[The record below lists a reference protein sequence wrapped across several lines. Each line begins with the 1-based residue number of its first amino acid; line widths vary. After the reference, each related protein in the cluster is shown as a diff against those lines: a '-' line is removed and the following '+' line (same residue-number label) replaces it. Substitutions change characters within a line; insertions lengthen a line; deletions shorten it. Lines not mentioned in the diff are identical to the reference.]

1 MRMARLIWRK
11 SCAAIL
17 CGALVCA
24 MLPSMG
30 FAEGADTSYFCD
42 ENGVRCDIPQEMV
55 VTENGSTAWNGG
67 DGDVW
72 YVVTENVEIGERVE
86 VSGAVNLV
94 LCDGVTL
101 TVEKGIHVTG
111 ENSLTIYGQEAGDGK
126 LEVKADENQAAIGG
140 NTNEP
145 GGIMTIN
152 GGVIDAVGGK
162 KAAGIG
168 GGNCGSGGYIEF
180 AGECTVEADGGEM
193 GGAGIGGGW
202 AGSGGNIVINGCNKI
217 VAKGKGGGSGIGGGQ
232 AASGSQNGEEIV
244 IKDGVIYAYG
254 RSGGSGIG
262 GGGSGSAGNIKI
274 YGGQI
279 EATGDYGGAGIG
291 SGYGGAAGGKI
302 VILGGKIVA
311 IGSTNLN
318 EGSAGIGG
326 GNRGAG
332 GSITISGAEVHA
344 TGGEGSPAGDG
355 IGNGGGYKGADADV
369 VITDETGCPLIY
381 ANSLMGNTED
391 WCGII
396 FLGTNGKVYGESVS
410 LQTNLTIDKGQTLEI
425 PDGTTLTV
433 PDDVTLTNYGKIN
446 GEGTLLGDVQGNP
459 VSDSIDDGKFLVTL
473 QAEPEDGGAVA
484 GEGKYLPGEEVE
496 LTAEPK
502 DGFHFVAWKN
512 GEEPISDKETYS
524 FSVSRDL
531 ALTAVFATHVY
542 ADTWRSD
549 EDCHWRACACGAIAE
564 RANHNGGTATC
575 VEKAEC
581 ATCGREYGAFG
592 AHELVHHDAVAADC
606 ETSGSVEYWHC
617 AVCGKN
623 FADADGKQE
632 LESVTIAASGHALA
646 YHERVAP
653 TYSAEGRE
661 AHYACAVC
669 GELFLDAAA
678 EQLVSAEALVIPKL
692 ERPQNPPTTPSEPE
706 PPALEIAETRH
717 GVVVVSTAHPDY
729 GEVVT
734 IVPQPESGYVVEAVT
749 VTDADGEALAVTALD
764 DGTYQ
769 FTQPRGT
776 VEIVVTFVASS
787 EEPVVLPFVDVA
799 AEEWYGDAVATVYA
813 QGLMMGTAEDTFAPE
828 LVATRGM
835 VVSILHRLAGSPT
848 VSAEVFEDVTADD
861 WYGQAV
867 AWAASEGI
875 ASGTSA
881 ETFSPNAAVTRE
893 QLAALLCNFAA
904 QQGMDTTARSDLSSF
919 DDAETV
925 SDWAQDAVSWA
936 HAEGL
941 LAGTSATTLSPQGE
955 ATRAQ
960 LAAMLVRFSDYLEN
974 AA

>member
-1 MRMARLIWRK
+1 MRMARWIWRK
-11 SCAAIL
+11 SCAAML

-42 ENGVRCDIPQEMV
+42 ENGVRYDIPQEMV
-55 VTENGSTAWNGG
+55 VVEDETTSWNGEG
-67 DGDVW
+67 GEAW
-72 YVVTENVEIGERVE
+72 YVVNEDAEISERVE

-101 TVEKGIHVTG
+101 TAEKGIHVTG

-126 LEVKADENQAAIGG
+126 INAKSERVQAAIGG
-140 NTNEP
+140 NSDEP
-145 GGIMTIN
+145 GGILTIN
-152 GGVIDAVGGK
+152 GGTIDANGGVN
-162 KAAGIG
+162 AAGIG
-168 GGNCGSGGYIEF
+168 GGFGGKGTAGNITINSGNVY
-180 AGECTVEADGGEM
+180 AKGGIQA
-193 GGAGIGGGW
+193 AGIGGGIY
-202 AGSGGNIVINGCNKI
+202 ASGVGDGEKIVINGGEVEAI
-217 VAKGKGGGSGIGGGQ
+217 GGSNAAGIGGGM
-232 AASGSQNGEEIV
+232 SGVGGDIEIN
-244 IKDGVIYAYG
+244 
-254 RSGGSGIG
+254 GGSITAKGI
-262 GGGSGSAGNIKI
+262 N
-274 YGGQI
+274 
-279 EATGDYGGAGIG
+279 GGAGIG
-291 SGYGGAAGGKI
+291 SGFGSKGDENRIYIIGGK
-302 VILGGKIVA
+302 VYA
-311 IGSTNLN
+311 IGSSLDGT
-318 EGSAGIGG
+318 GSAGIGG
-326 GNRGAG
+326 GHLGAG

-344 TGGEGSPAGDG
+344 TGGEGAPAGDG

-484 GEGKYLPGEEVE
+484 GGGKYLPGEEVE

-502 DGFHFVAWKN
+502 EGFHFVAWKN

-617 AVCGKN
+617 AVCGKD
-623 FADADGKQE
+623 FADADGERE
-632 LESVTIAASGHALA
+632 LESVTIVASGHALV
-646 YHERVAP
+646 YHERMAP

-669 GELFLDAAA
+669 GALFLDAVA

-692 ERPQNPPTTPSEPE
+692 ERPQNPPVTLPEPE
-706 PPALEIAETRH
+706 SPTLEIAETAH
-717 GVVVVSTAHPDY
+717 GAVVVSTAHPDY
-729 GEVVT
+729 SEVVT

-749 VTDADGEALAVTALD
+749 VTDADGEALAVAALE
-764 DGTYQ
+764 DGSYQ

-776 VEIVVTFVASS
+776 VTINVTFAKKPV
-787 EEPVVLPFVDVA
+787 EPLPFVDVA
-799 AEEWYGDAVATVYA
+799 AEDWYGDAVAAVYA

-828 LVATRGM
+828 LAATRGM

-919 DDAETV
+919 DDAAAV

-941 LAGTSATTLSPQGE
+941 LAGTFATTLSPQGE

>member
-1 MRMARLIWRK
+1 MRMARLIWKK

-17 CGALVCA
+17 CGAMLCA
-24 MLPSMG
+24 MLPSTG
-30 FAEGADTSYFCD
+30 FAESADTSYFCD
-42 ENGVRCDIPQEMV
+42 ENGVRYDIPQEMV
-55 VTENGSTAWNGG
+55 VVEDETTSWNGEG
-67 DGDVW
+67 GEAW
-72 YVVTENVEIGERVE
+72 YVVNEDAEISERVE

-101 TVEKGIHVTG
+101 TAEKGIHVTG

-126 LEVKADENQAAIGG
+126 INAKSERVQAAIGG
-140 NTNEP
+140 NSDEP
-145 GGIMTIN
+145 GGILTIN
-152 GGVIDAVGGK
+152 GGTIDANGGVN
-162 KAAGIG
+162 AAGIG
-168 GGNCGSGGYIEF
+168 GGFGGKGTAGNITINSGNVY
-180 AGECTVEADGGEM
+180 AKGGIQA
-193 GGAGIGGGW
+193 AGIGGGIY
-202 AGSGGNIVINGCNKI
+202 ASGVGDGEKIVINGGEVEAI
-217 VAKGKGGGSGIGGGQ
+217 GGSNAAGIGGGM
-232 AASGSQNGEEIV
+232 SGVGGDIEIN
-244 IKDGVIYAYG
+244 
-254 RSGGSGIG
+254 GGSITAKGI
-262 GGGSGSAGNIKI
+262 N
-274 YGGQI
+274 
-279 EATGDYGGAGIG
+279 GGAGIG
-291 SGYGGAAGGKI
+291 SGFGSKGDENRIYIIGGK
-302 VILGGKIVA
+302 VYA
-311 IGSTNLN
+311 IGSSLDGT
-318 EGSAGIGG
+318 GSAGIGG
-326 GNRGAG
+326 GHLGAG

-410 LQTNLTIDKGQTLEI
+410 LQTNLTIDKEQTLEI

-617 AVCGKN
+617 AVCGKD
-623 FADADGKQE
+623 FADAGGKQE
-632 LESVTIAASGHALA
+632 LETATVAPSGHTLT

-653 TYSAEGRE
+653 TYDAEGWV

-669 GELFLDAAA
+669 GALFLDAAA
-678 EQLVSAEALVIPKL
+678 EQPVSEETLVIPKL

-706 PPALEIAETRH
+706 PPALEIAETAH
-717 GVVVVSTAHPDY
+717 GAVVVSTAHPDY

-734 IVPQPESGYVVEAVT
+734 IVPQPDSGYVVETVT
-749 VTDADGEALAVTALD
+749 VADADGEVLAVAALE
-764 DGTYQ
+764 DGSYQ

-776 VEIVVTFVASS
+776 VTINVTFAKKPV
-787 EEPVVLPFVDVA
+787 EPLPFVDVA
-799 AEEWYGDAVATVYA
+799 AEEWYGEAVAAVYA
-813 QGLMMGTAEDTFAPE
+813 RGLMTGTAEDTFAPE
-828 LVATRGM
+828 LAASRGM

-848 VSAEVFEDVTADD
+848 VNAEVFADVAADD

-904 QQGMDTTARSDLSSF
+904 QQGMDTTVRSDLSSF
-919 DDAETV
+919 NDAETV
-925 SDWAQDAVSWA
+925 SDWAQNTVSWA

>member
-1 MRMARLIWRK
+1 MRMARWIWKK
-11 SCAAIL
+11 SCAAVL

-24 MLPSMG
+24 MLPSTG

-42 ENGVRCDIPQEMV
+42 ENGVHYDIPQEMV
-55 VTENGSTAWNGG
+55 VVEDETTSWNGEG
-67 DGDVW
+67 GEAW
-72 YVVTENVEIGERVE
+72 YVVNEDAEIDERVE
-86 VSGAVNLV
+86 VSGTVNLV
-94 LCDGVTL
+94 LCDGATL
-101 TVEKGIHVTG
+101 TAEKGIHVTG

-126 LEVKADENQAAIGG
+126 IEVGANDNQAAIGG
-140 NTNEP
+140 NSDEP
-145 GGIMTIN
+145 GGILIISGGTVDAT
-152 GGVIDAVGGK
+152 GGVN
-162 KAAGIG
+162 AAGIG
-168 GGNCGSGGYIEF
+168 GGFGSNGTVGNITINNGEVYAKGGLQA
-180 AGECTVEADGGEM
+180 AGIGGGANADGIGKDGWIIINGGTVEATGG
-193 GGAGIGGGW
+193 GYGAGIGGGRNQ
-202 AGSGGNIVINGCNKI
+202 SGISIEINGGCI
-217 VAKGKGGGSGIGGGQ
+217 T
-232 AASGSQNGEEIV
+232 
-244 IKDGVIYAYG
+244 
-254 RSGGSGIG
+254 
-262 GGGSGSAGNIKI
+262 
-274 YGGQI
+274 
-279 EATGDYGGAGIG
+279 ATGVNGGAGIG
-291 SGYGGAAGGKI
+291 SGAGRNGDNVITISGGKI
-302 VILGGKIVA
+302 YA
-311 IGSTNLN
+311 NGSLFNN
-318 EGSAGIGG
+318 RSSAGIGG
-326 GNRGAG
+326 GDLSAG

-344 TGGEGSPAGDG
+344 TGGAGAPDGDG
-355 IGNGGGYKGADADV
+355 IGNGSGYDGADADV

-381 ANSLMGNTED
+381 ANSLMGNTEK

-396 FLGTNGKVYGESVS
+396 FLGAKGKVYGESVS

-425 PDGTTLTV
+425 PKGTKLVV
-433 PDDVTLTNYGKIN
+433 PDDVTLTNNGEIV
-446 GEGTLLGDVQGNP
+446 GEGTLFGDVQGNP

-473 QAEPEDGGAVA
+473 AVKPEEGGMVS
-484 GEGKYLPGEEVE
+484 GEGKYLPGETVK

-524 FSVSRDL
+524 FSVSEDL
-531 ALTAVFATHVY
+531 VLTAVFAAHDY
-542 ADTWRSD
+542 ADAWQSD
-549 EDCHWRACACGAIAE
+549 EDFHWKACACGAIAE

-617 AVCGKN
+617 AVCGKD
-623 FADADGKQE
+623 FADADGEQE

-692 ERPQNPPTTPSEPE
+692 ERPQNPPVTLPEPE
-706 PPALEIAETRH
+706 SPTLEIAETAH
-717 GVVVVSTAHPDY
+717 GAIVVSTAQPDY

-749 VTDADGEALAVTALD
+749 VTDADGEALAVAALE
-764 DGTYQ
+764 DGSYQ

-776 VEIVVTFVASS
+776 VTINVTFAKKPV
-787 EEPVVLPFVDVA
+787 EPLPFVDVA
-799 AEEWYGDAVATVYA
+799 AEDWYGDAVAAVYA

-828 LVATRGM
+828 LAATRGM

-848 VSAEVFEDVTADD
+848 VSAEVFKDVTADD

-904 QQGMDTTARSDLSSF
+904 QQGVDTTARSDLSCF
-919 DDAETV
+919 DDAATV

-941 LAGTSATTLSPQGE
+941 LAGTSATMLAPQGE

>member
-1 MRMARLIWRK
+1 M
-11 SCAAIL
+11 CDAAEHGI
-17 CGALVCA
+17 
-24 MLPSMG
+24 S
-30 FAEGADTSYFCD
+30 
-42 ENGVRCDIPQEMV
+42 
-55 VTENGSTAWNGG
+55 
-67 DGDVW
+67 
-72 YVVTENVEIGERVE
+72 ERVE

-101 TVEKGIHVTG
+101 TAEKGIHVTG

-126 LEVKADENQAAIGG
+126 INAKSERVQAAIGG
-140 NTNEP
+140 NSDEP
-145 GGIMTIN
+145 GGILTIN
-152 GGVIDAVGGK
+152 GGTIDANGGVN
-162 KAAGIG
+162 AAGIG
-168 GGNCGSGGYIEF
+168 GGFGGKGTAGNITINSGNVY
-180 AGECTVEADGGEM
+180 AKGGIQA
-193 GGAGIGGGW
+193 AGIGGGIY
-202 AGSGGNIVINGCNKI
+202 ASGVGDGEKIVINGGEVEAI
-217 VAKGKGGGSGIGGGQ
+217 GGSYAAGIGGGM
-232 AASGSQNGEEIV
+232 SGVGGDIEIN
-244 IKDGVIYAYG
+244 
-254 RSGGSGIG
+254 GGSITAKGI
-262 GGGSGSAGNIKI
+262 N
-274 YGGQI
+274 
-279 EATGDYGGAGIG
+279 GGAGIG
-291 SGYGGAAGGKI
+291 SGFGSKGDENRIYIIGGK
-302 VILGGKIVA
+302 VYA
-311 IGSTNLN
+311 IGSSLDGT
-318 EGSAGIGG
+318 GSAGIGG

-381 ANSLMGNTED
+381 ANSLMGNTGD
-391 WCGII
+391 WCGIV
-396 FLGTNGKVYGESVS
+396 FLGTKGKVYGELIS
-410 LQTNLTIDKGQTLEI
+410 LQTDLTINKEQSLEI
-425 PDGTTLTV
+425 PKGTKLVV

-446 GEGTLLGDVQGNP
+446 GEGTLFGDVRGNP

-484 GEGKYLPGEEVE
+484 GEGKYLPGETVK

-502 DGFHFVAWKN
+502 DGFHFVAWEN
-512 GEEPISDKETYS
+512 GETLISDEATYS
-524 FSVSRDL
+524 MKVGEDL
-531 ALTAVFATHVY
+531 TLTAVFAEHDY
-542 ADTWRSD
+542 ADAWRSD
-549 EDCHWRACACGAIAE
+549 EDFHWRACACGAITE
-564 RANHNGGTATC
+564 REKHSGGTATC
-575 VEKAEC
+575 AEKAVCE
-581 ATCGREYGAFG
+581 TCGEEYGTFG
-592 AHELVHHDAVAADC
+592 AHELVHHEAVAADC

-617 AVCGKN
+617 AVCGKD
-623 FADADGKQE
+623 FADAGGKQE
-632 LESVTIAASGHALA
+632 LETATVAPSGHTLM

-653 TYSAEGRE
+653 TYGAEGRV

-669 GELFLDAAA
+669 GALFLDAAA
-678 EQLVSAEALVIPKL
+678 EQPVSAEALVIPKL
-692 ERPQNPPTTPSEPE
+692 ERPQNPPATPSEQDK
-706 PPALEIAETRH
+706 PALEIAETAH
-717 GVVVVSTAHPDY
+717 GAVVVPTAHPDY

-749 VTDADGEALAVTALD
+749 VTDADGEALAVAALE
-764 DGTYQ
+764 DGSYQ

-776 VEIVVTFVASS
+776 VTINVTFAKKPV
-787 EEPVVLPFVDVA
+787 EPLPFVDVA
-799 AEEWYGDAVATVYA
+799 AEDWYGDAVAAVYA
-813 QGLMMGTAEDTFAPE
+813 RGLMTGTAEDTFAPE
-828 LVATRGM
+828 LAATRGM

-848 VSAEVFEDVTADD
+848 VSAEVFADVAADD

-904 QQGMDTTARSDLSSF
+904 QQGVDTTARSDLSCF
-919 DDAETV
+919 DDAATV

-941 LAGTSATTLSPQGE
+941 LVGTSATMLAPQGE

>member
-1 MRMARLIWRK
+1 MRMARWIWKK
-11 SCAAIL
+11 SCAAVL

-24 MLPSMG
+24 MLPSTG

-42 ENGVRCDIPQEMV
+42 ENGVRYDIPQEMIV
-55 VTENGSTAWNGG
+55 VEDETTSWNGEG
-67 DGDVW
+67 SEAW
-72 YVVTENVEIGERVE
+72 YVVNEDAEIGERVE
-86 VSGAVNLV
+86 VSGVVNLV

-101 TVEKGIHVTG
+101 TAEKGIHVTG
-111 ENSLTIYGQEAGDGK
+111 ENSLTIYGQEVGGGK
-126 LEVKADENQAAIGG
+126 LEVKADEKQAAIGG

-168 GGNCGSGGYIEF
+168 GGQESKGLSGHITINNGNVY
-180 AGECTVEADGGEM
+180 AKGGFQA
-193 GGAGIGGGW
+193 AGIGGGMYA
-202 AGSGGNIVINGCNKI
+202 AGTGEGERIAINGGVVEAI
-217 VAKGKGGGSGIGGGQ
+217 GGSYAAGIGGGM
-232 AASGSQNGEEIV
+232 SGVGGCIEIN
-244 IKDGVIYAYG
+244 
-254 RSGGSGIG
+254 GGSVT
-262 GGGSGSAGNIKI
+262 
-274 YGGQI
+274 
-279 EATGDYGGAGIG
+279 ATGSSGGAGIG
-291 SGYGGAAGGKI
+291 SGYGSTSDGNRIIISGGKI
-302 VILGGKIVA
+302 YA
-311 IGSTNLN
+311 NGSTSGDK
-318 EGSAGIGG
+318 GSAGIGG
-326 GNRGAG
+326 GHLGAG

-344 TGGEGSPAGDG
+344 TGGEGAPAGDG

-391 WCGII
+391 WRGII
-396 FLGTNGKVYGESVS
+396 FLGTKGKVYGESVS
-410 LQTNLTIDKGQTLEI
+410 LQTDLTINKGQTLEI
-425 PDGTTLTV
+425 PKGTKLVV

-446 GEGTLLGDVQGNP
+446 GEGTLFGDVRGNP

-473 QAEPEDGGAVA
+473 AVKPEEGGMVS
-484 GEGKYLPGEEVE
+484 GEGKYLPGETVK

-502 DGFHFVAWKN
+502 DGFHFVAWEN
-512 GEEPISDKETYS
+512 GETLISDEATYS
-524 FSVSRDL
+524 MKVSEDL
-531 ALTAVFATHVY
+531 TLTAVFAEHDY
-542 ADTWRSD
+542 ADAWRSD
-549 EDCHWRACACGAIAE
+549 EDCHWKECACGAITE
-564 RANHNGGTATC
+564 QEKHSGGTETC
-575 VEKAEC
+575 AEKAVCE
-581 ATCGREYGAFG
+581 TCDRAYGAFG
-592 AHELVHHDAVAADC
+592 VHELVHHDAVAADC

-617 AVCGKN
+617 AVCGKD
-623 FADADGKQE
+623 FADAEGE
-632 LESVTIAASGHALA
+632 REIENVTIAVSGHALA

-653 TYSAEGRE
+653 TYGAEGRA

-669 GELFLDAAA
+669 GALFLDAAA
-678 EQLVSAEALVIPKL
+678 EQSVSAEALVLPKL
-692 ERPQNPPTTPSEPE
+692 ERPQNPPATPPE
-706 PPALEIAETRH
+706 QDKPALEIAETAH
-717 GVVVVSTAHPDY
+717 GAVVVSTAHPDY

-749 VTDADGEALAVTALD
+749 VTDADGEVIAVTALE

-769 FTQPRGT
+769 FTQPRRT
-776 VEIVVTFVASS
+776 VTISVTFAKK
-787 EEPVVLPFVDVA
+787 PVESLPFVDVA
-799 AEEWYGDAVATVYA
+799 AEDWYGDAVAAVYA
-813 QGLMMGTAEDTFAPE
+813 RGLMTGTAEDTFAPE
-828 LVATRGM
+828 LAATRGM

-848 VSAEVFEDVTADD
+848 MNAEVFADVAMDD

-904 QQGMDTTARSDLSSF
+904 QQGVDTTARSDLSNF
-919 DDAETV
+919 DDAATV

-941 LAGTSATTLSPQGE
+941 IAGTSATTLSPQGE

>member
-1 MRMARLIWRK
+1 MRMARWIWKK
-11 SCAAIL
+11 SCAAVL

-24 MLPSMG
+24 MLPSTG
-30 FAEGADTSYFCD
+30 FAESADTSYFCD
-42 ENGVRCDIPQEMV
+42 ENGVRYDIPQEMV
-55 VTENGSTAWNGG
+55 VVEDETTSWNGEG
-67 DGDVW
+67 GEAW
-72 YVVTENVEIGERVE
+72 YVVNEDAEISERVE

-111 ENSLTIYGQEAGDGK
+111 ENSLTIYGQEARDGRIDATAI
-126 LEVKADENQAAIGG
+126 EEQAAIGG
-140 NTNEP
+140 NSDEP
-145 GGIMTIN
+145 GGILTIN
-152 GGVIDAVGGK
+152 GGTIDVKGGVD
-162 KAAGIG
+162 AAGIG
-168 GGNCGSGGYIEF
+168 GGFGSNGTGGYITINNGNVYAKGGSQAAGIGGGAN
-180 AGECTVEADGGEM
+180 AGETENAEKIIINGGMIEATGG
-193 GGAGIGGGW
+193 GYGAGIGGGRNQN
-202 AGSGGNIVINGCNKI
+202 GGCIEINGGCI
-217 VAKGKGGGSGIGGGQ
+217 T
-232 AASGSQNGEEIV
+232 
-244 IKDGVIYAYG
+244 
-254 RSGGSGIG
+254 
-262 GGGSGSAGNIKI
+262 
-274 YGGQI
+274 
-279 EATGDYGGAGIG
+279 ATGINGGAGIG
-291 SGYGGAAGGKI
+291 SGAGRNGDNVITISGGKI
-302 VILGGKIVA
+302 YA
-311 IGSTNLN
+311 NGSFFNN
-318 EGSAGIGG
+318 RSSAGIGG
-326 GNRGAG
+326 GDLSAG

-344 TGGEGSPAGDG
+344 TGGEGSPDGDG
-355 IGNGGGYKGADADV
+355 IGNGSGYEGADADV

-391 WCGII
+391 WRGII

-410 LQTNLTIDKGQTLEI
+410 LQTDLTIDKGQTLEI
-425 PDGTTLTV
+425 PKGTKLVV

-446 GEGTLLGDVQGNP
+446 GEGTLFGDVRGNP

-524 FSVSRDL
+524 FTASEDL
-531 ALTAVFATHVY
+531 TLTAVFAEHVY
-542 ADTWRSD
+542 ADAWQTD
-549 EDCHWRACACGAIAE
+549 ADGHWKACACGAIAE

-592 AHELVHHDAVAADC
+592 AHELVHHDAVAAGC

-617 AVCGKN
+617 AVCGKD
-623 FADADGKQE
+623 FADADGKRE
-632 LESVTIAASGHALA
+632 IESVTIAASGHALA

-653 TYSAEGRE
+653 TYGAEGRA

-669 GELFLDAAA
+669 GALFLDAAA
-678 EQLVSAEALVIPKL
+678 EQPVSTESLVLPKL
-692 ERPQNPPTTPSEPE
+692 ERPQNPPTTPSEPAS
-706 PPALEIAETRH
+706 PALEIAETAH
-717 GVVVVSTAHPDY
+717 GSVTVSTAHPDY

-734 IVPQPESGYVVEAVT
+734 IVPQPESGYVVEAVM
-749 VTDADGEALAVTALD
+749 VTDADGETLVVAALE

-776 VEIVVTFVASS
+776 VEIVVTFVAAS
-787 EEPVVLPFVDVA
+787 EESVVLPFVDVA
-799 AEEWYGDAVATVYA
+799 AEDWYGDAVAAVYA
-813 QGLMMGTAEDTFAPE
+813 RGLMTGTAEDTFAPE
-828 LVATRGM
+828 LAASRGM

-848 VSAEVFEDVTADD
+848 VNAEVFEDVAADD

-893 QLAALLCNFAA
+893 QLAALLCNFVA

-919 DDAETV
+919 DDAAAV

>member
-1 MRMARLIWRK
+1 MARLIWKK

-17 CGALVCA
+17 CGAVLCA
-24 MLPSMG
+24 MLPSTG
-30 FAEGADTSYFCD
+30 FAESADTSYFCD
-42 ENGVRCDIPQEMV
+42 ENGVRYDIPQEMV
-55 VTENGSTAWNGG
+55 VVEDETTSWNGEG
-67 DGDVW
+67 GEAW
-72 YVVTENVEIGERVE
+72 YVVNEDAEISERVE

-101 TVEKGIHVTG
+101 TAKKGIHVTG

-126 LEVKADENQAAIGG
+126 INAKSERVQAAIGG
-140 NTNEP
+140 NSDEP
-145 GGIMTIN
+145 GGILTIN
-152 GGVIDAVGGK
+152 GGTIDANGGVN
-162 KAAGIG
+162 AAGIG
-168 GGNCGSGGYIEF
+168 GGFGGKGTAGNITINSGNVY
-180 AGECTVEADGGEM
+180 AKGGIQA
-193 GGAGIGGGW
+193 AGIGGGIY
-202 AGSGGNIVINGCNKI
+202 ASGVGDGEKIVINGGEVEAI
-217 VAKGKGGGSGIGGGQ
+217 GGSNAAGIGGGM
-232 AASGSQNGEEIV
+232 SGVGGDIEIN
-244 IKDGVIYAYG
+244 
-254 RSGGSGIG
+254 GGSITAKGI
-262 GGGSGSAGNIKI
+262 N
-274 YGGQI
+274 
-279 EATGDYGGAGIG
+279 GGAGIG
-291 SGYGGAAGGKI
+291 SGFGSKGDENRIYIIGGK
-302 VILGGKIVA
+302 VYA
-311 IGSTNLN
+311 IGSSLDGT
-318 EGSAGIGG
+318 GSAGIGG
-326 GNRGAG
+326 GHLGAG

-344 TGGEGSPAGDG
+344 TGGEGAPAGDD

-433 PDDVTLTNYGKIN
+433 PDDVTLTNDGAIV

-459 VSDSIDDGKFLVTL
+459 VSDSIDDGKFLVML
-473 QAEPEDGGAVA
+473 EVEPAGSGMISGAGRYLPEAEIALSAEP
-484 GEGKYLPGEEVE
+484 
-496 LTAEPK
+496 AE
-502 DGFHFVAWKN
+502 GFHFVAWKN
-512 GEEPISDKETYS
+512 GDVVFSENAACS
-524 FSVSRDL
+524 FTASEDL
-531 ALTAVFATHVY
+531 VLMAIFAAHDFSEDWQTD
-542 ADTWRSD
+542 ADG
-549 EDCHWRACACGAIAE
+549 HWKACACGAIAE

-617 AVCGKN
+617 AVCGKD
-623 FADADGKQE
+623 FADADGERE
-632 LESVTIAASGHALA
+632 LESVTIAASGHSLA

-653 TYSAEGRE
+653 TYGAEGRA

-669 GELFLDAAA
+669 GELFLDEAA
-678 EQLVSAEALVIPKL
+678 EQPVSAEALVIPKL
-692 ERPQNPPTTPSEPE
+692 ERPQNPPVTRPEPE
-706 PPALEIAETRH
+706 SPTLEIAETAH
-717 GVVVVSTAHPDY
+717 GAVVVSTAHPDY

-734 IVPQPESGYVVEAVT
+734 IVPQPEPGYAVEAVT
-749 VTDADGEALAVTALD
+749 VTDADGEALAVMALEN
-764 DGTYQ
+764 GSYQ

-776 VEIVVTFVASS
+776 VTINVTFAKKPV
-787 EEPVVLPFVDVA
+787 EPLPFVDVA
-799 AEEWYGDAVATVYA
+799 AEDWYGDAVAAVYA
-813 QGLMMGTAEDTFAPE
+813 RGLMAGTAEDTFAPE
-828 LVATRGM
+828 LAATRGM

-848 VSAEVFEDVTADD
+848 VNAEVFEDVAVDD

-867 AWAASEGI
+867 VWAANEGI

-893 QLAALLCNFAA
+893 QLAALLCNFVA
-904 QQGMDTTARSDLSSF
+904 QQGMDTTARSDLSNF
-919 DDAETV
+919 DDAAAV

>member
-1 MRMARLIWRK
+1 
-11 SCAAIL
+11 
-17 CGALVCA
+17 
-24 MLPSMG
+24 
-30 FAEGADTSYFCD
+30 
-42 ENGVRCDIPQEMV
+42 
-55 VTENGSTAWNGG
+55 
-67 DGDVW
+67 
-72 YVVTENVEIGERVE
+72 
-86 VSGAVNLV
+86 
-94 LCDGVTL
+94 
-101 TVEKGIHVTG
+101 
-111 ENSLTIYGQEAGDGK
+111 
-126 LEVKADENQAAIGG
+126 
-140 NTNEP
+140 
-145 GGIMTIN
+145 
-152 GGVIDAVGGK
+152 
-162 KAAGIG
+162 
-168 GGNCGSGGYIEF
+168 
-180 AGECTVEADGGEM
+180 
-193 GGAGIGGGW
+193 
-202 AGSGGNIVINGCNKI
+202 
-217 VAKGKGGGSGIGGGQ
+217 
-232 AASGSQNGEEIV
+232 
-244 IKDGVIYAYG
+244 
-254 RSGGSGIG
+254 
-262 GGGSGSAGNIKI
+262 
-274 YGGQI
+274 
-279 EATGDYGGAGIG
+279 
-291 SGYGGAAGGKI
+291 
-302 VILGGKIVA
+302 
-311 IGSTNLN
+311 
-318 EGSAGIGG
+318 
-326 GNRGAG
+326 
-332 GSITISGAEVHA
+332 
-344 TGGEGSPAGDG
+344 
-355 IGNGGGYKGADADV
+355 
-369 VITDETGCPLIY
+369 
-381 ANSLMGNTED
+381 MGNTED

>member
-433 PDDVTLTNYGKIN
+433 PDDVTLTNNGEIV

-484 GEGKYLPGEEVE
+484 GGGKYLPGENVK
-496 LTAEPK
+496 LTAKPK
-502 DGFHFVAWKN
+502 DGFHFVAWEN
-512 GEEPISDKETYS
+512 GETLISDEATYS
-524 FSVSRDL
+524 MKVSEDL
-531 ALTAVFATHVY
+531 VLMAIFAEHDY
-542 ADTWRSD
+542 ADAWRSD

-617 AVCGKN
+617 AVCGKD
-623 FADADGKQE
+623 FADADGERE
-632 LESVTIAASGHALA
+632 LESVTIAASGHALV

-661 AHYACAVC
+661 AHYACAIC

-692 ERPQNPPTTPSEPE
+692 ERPQNPPVTLPEPE
-706 PPALEIAETRH
+706 SPTLEIAETAQ
-717 GVVVVSTAHPDY
+717 GAVVVSTAQPDY

-749 VTDADGEALAVTALD
+749 VTDADGEALAVAALE
-764 DGTYQ
+764 DGSYQ

-776 VEIVVTFVASS
+776 VTINVTFAKKPV
-787 EEPVVLPFVDVA
+787 EPLPFVDVA
-799 AEEWYGDAVATVYA
+799 VEEWYGDAVATVYA

-828 LVATRGM
+828 LAATRGM

-848 VSAEVFEDVTADD
+848 VNAEVFADVAIDD

-867 AWAASEGI
+867 AWAANEGI
-875 ASGTSA
+875 ASGTNA

>member
-42 ENGVRCDIPQEMV
+42 ENGVRYDIPQEMIV
-55 VTENGSTAWNGG
+55 VEDETTSWNGEG
-67 DGDVW
+67 SEAW
-72 YVVTENVEIGERVE
+72 YVVNEDAEIGERVE
-86 VSGAVNLV
+86 VSGVVNLV

-101 TVEKGIHVTG
+101 TAEKGIHVTG
-111 ENSLTIYGQEAGDGK
+111 ENSLTIYGQEVGGGK
-126 LEVKADENQAAIGG
+126 LEVKADEKQAAIGG

-168 GGNCGSGGYIEF
+168 GGQESKGLSGHITINNGNVYAKGGSQ
-180 AGECTVEADGGEM
+180 A
-193 GGAGIGGGW
+193 AGIGGGMYA
-202 AGSGGNIVINGCNKI
+202 AGTGEGERIAINGGVVEASGGSY
-217 VAKGKGGGSGIGGGQ
+217 AAGIGGGM
-232 AASGSQNGEEIV
+232 SGVGGCIEINGGLV
-244 IKDGVIYAYG
+244 T
-254 RSGGSGIG
+254 
-262 GGGSGSAGNIKI
+262 
-274 YGGQI
+274 
-279 EATGDYGGAGIG
+279 ATGSSGGAGIG
-291 SGYGGAAGGKI
+291 SGYGSTSDGNRIIISGGKI
-302 VILGGKIVA
+302 YA
-311 IGSTNLN
+311 NGSTSGDK
-318 EGSAGIGG
+318 GSAGIGG
-326 GNRGAG
+326 GHLGAG

-344 TGGEGSPAGDG
+344 TGGEGAPAGDG

-381 ANSLMGNTED
+381 ANSLMGNTGD
-391 WCGII
+391 WCGIV
-396 FLGTNGKVYGESVS
+396 FLGTNGKVYGGSVS
-410 LQTNLTIDKGQTLEI
+410 LQTDLTIDKGQTLEI
-425 PDGTTLTV
+425 PAGTTLVV

-446 GEGTLLGDVQGNP
+446 GEGTLFGDVRGNP

-484 GEGKYLPGEEVE
+484 GGGKYLPGENVK
-496 LTAEPK
+496 LTAKPK
-502 DGFHFVAWKN
+502 DGFHFVAWMN
-512 GEEPISDKETYS
+512 GETPISDEETYS
-524 FSVSRDL
+524 FTASEDL
-531 ALTAVFATHVY
+531 VLMAIFAAHDFSEDWQTD
-542 ADTWRSD
+542 ADG
-549 EDCHWRACACGAIAE
+549 HWKACACGAIAE

-581 ATCGREYGAFG
+581 ATCGREYSAFG

-617 AVCGKN
+617 AVCGKD
-623 FADADGKQE
+623 FADAGGKQE
-632 LESVTIAASGHALA
+632 LETATVAPSGHTLT
-646 YHERVAP
+646 YHARVAP
-653 TYSAEGRE
+653 TYDAEGRA

-678 EQLVSAEALVIPKL
+678 EQPVSAEALVIPKL
-692 ERPQNPPTTPSEPE
+692 ERPQNPPVTPPE
-706 PPALEIAETRH
+706 QDKPALEIAETTH
-717 GVVVVSTAHPDY
+717 GAVVVSTAHPDY

-734 IVPQPESGYVVEAVT
+734 IVPQPESGYVVEAVM
-749 VTDADGEALAVTALD
+749 VTDADGEALAVTALED
-764 DGTYQ
+764 DTYQ

-799 AEEWYGDAVATVYA
+799 AEDWYGDAVAEVYA
-813 QGLMMGTAEDTFAPE
+813 RGLMTGTAEDTFAPE
-828 LVATRGM
+828 LAATRGM

-848 VSAEVFEDVTADD
+848 VNAEVFEDVAADD

-867 AWAASEGI
+867 AWAANEGI
-875 ASGTSA
+875 ASGTNA

-904 QQGMDTTARSDLSSF
+904 QQGVDTTACSDLSNF
-919 DDAETV
+919 DDAAAV

>member
-1 MRMARLIWRK
+1 MILENLVAIVGDKQKGFAKMRMARWIWKK
-11 SCAAIL
+11 SCAAVL
-17 CGALVCA
+17 CGTMLCA
-24 MLPSMG
+24 MFPSTG
-30 FAEGADTSYFCD
+30 FAESTDTSYFCD
-42 ENGVRCDIPQEMV
+42 ENGVRYDIPQEMV
-55 VTENGSTAWNGG
+55 VVEDETTSWNGEG
-67 DGDVW
+67 GEAW
-72 YVVTENVEIGERVE
+72 YVVNEDAEIGERVE
-86 VSGAVNLV
+86 VSGVVNLV

-101 TVEKGIHVTG
+101 TAEKGIHVTG
-111 ENSLTIYGQEAGDGK
+111 ENSLTIYGQEVGGGK
-126 LEVKADENQAAIGG
+126 LEVKADEKQAAIGG

-168 GGNCGSGGYIEF
+168 GGQESKGLSGHITINNGNVY
-180 AGECTVEADGGEM
+180 AKGGFQA
-193 GGAGIGGGW
+193 AGIGGGMYA
-202 AGSGGNIVINGCNKI
+202 AGTGEGERIAINGGVVEAI
-217 VAKGKGGGSGIGGGQ
+217 GGSYAAGIGGGM
-232 AASGSQNGEEIV
+232 SGVGGCIEIN
-244 IKDGVIYAYG
+244 
-254 RSGGSGIG
+254 GGSVT
-262 GGGSGSAGNIKI
+262 
-274 YGGQI
+274 
-279 EATGDYGGAGIG
+279 ATGSSGGAGIG
-291 SGYGGAAGGKI
+291 SGYGSTSDGNRIIISGGKI
-302 VILGGKIVA
+302 YA
-311 IGSTNLN
+311 NGSTSGDK
-318 EGSAGIGG
+318 GSAGIGG
-326 GNRGAG
+326 GHLGAG

-369 VITDETGCPLIY
+369 IITDETGCPLIY
-381 ANSLMGNTED
+381 ANSLMGNTKK
-391 WCGII
+391 WRGII
-396 FLGTNGKVYGESVS
+396 FLGAKGKVYGESIS
-410 LQTNLTIDKGQTLEI
+410 LQTDLTIAEGLTLEI
-425 PDGTTLTV
+425 PAGTTLVV
-433 PDDVTLTNYGKIN
+433 PDDVTLTNSGAIV

-512 GEEPISDKETYS
+512 GETLISDEATYS
-524 FSVSRDL
+524 MKVSEDL
-531 ALTAVFATHVY
+531 TLTAVFAEHDY
-542 ADTWRSD
+542 ADAWRSD
-549 EDCHWRACACGAIAE
+549 EDFHWSACACGAITE
-564 RANHNGGTATC
+564 REEHSGGTASC
-575 VEKAEC
+575 AEKAVCE
-581 ATCGREYGAFG
+581 TCGEEYGTFG
-592 AHELVHHDAVAADC
+592 AHELVHYEAVAAGC

-617 AVCGKN
+617 AVCGKD

-632 LESVTIAASGHALA
+632 LESVTIAASGHSLA

-653 TYSAEGRE
+653 TYGAEGRA
-661 AHYACAVC
+661 AHYACVVC
-669 GELFLDAAA
+669 GALFLDAAA
-678 EQLVSAEALVIPKL
+678 EQPVSAERLVIPKL
-692 ERPQNPPTTPSEPE
+692 ERPQNPPATPSEPE
-706 PPALEIAETRH
+706 APTLEIAETAH
-717 GVVVVSTAHPDY
+717 GAVVVSTAHPDY

-734 IVPQPESGYVVEAVT
+734 IVPQPESGHVVEAVT
-749 VTDADGEALAVTALD
+749 VTDADGEALAVTALE

-769 FTQPRGT
+769 FTQPRGMVT
-776 VEIVVTFVASS
+776 ISVTFAKKPV
-787 EEPVVLPFVDVA
+787 EPLPFVDVA
-799 AEEWYGDAVATVYA
+799 AEDWYGDAVAAVYA
-813 QGLMMGTAEDTFAPE
+813 RGLMTGTAEDTFAPE
-828 LVATRGM
+828 LAATRGM

-848 VSAEVFEDVTADD
+848 MNTEVFEDVAMDD

-893 QLAALLCNFAA
+893 QLAALLCNFVA

-919 DDAETV
+919 DDVAAV

-941 LAGTSATTLSPQGE
+941 LAGISATTLSPQGE

>member
-24 MLPSMG
+24 MLPSTG

-42 ENGVRCDIPQEMV
+42 ENGVRYDIPQEMV
-55 VTENGSTAWNGG
+55 VVEDETTSWNGEG
-67 DGDVW
+67 GEAW
-72 YVVTENVEIGERVE
+72 YVVNEDAEIGERVE
-86 VSGAVNLV
+86 VSGVVNLV

-101 TVEKGIHVTG
+101 TAEKGIHVTG
-111 ENSLTIYGQEAGDGK
+111 ENSLTIYGQEVGGGK
-126 LEVKADENQAAIGG
+126 LEVKADEKQAAIGG

-168 GGNCGSGGYIEF
+168 GGQESKGLSGHITINNGNVY
-180 AGECTVEADGGEM
+180 AKGGFQA
-193 GGAGIGGGW
+193 AGIGGGMYA
-202 AGSGGNIVINGCNKI
+202 AGTGEGERIAINGGVVEAI
-217 VAKGKGGGSGIGGGQ
+217 GGSYAAGIGGGM
-232 AASGSQNGEEIV
+232 SGVGGCIEIN
-244 IKDGVIYAYG
+244 
-254 RSGGSGIG
+254 GGSVT
-262 GGGSGSAGNIKI
+262 
-274 YGGQI
+274 
-279 EATGDYGGAGIG
+279 ATGSSGGAGIG
-291 SGYGGAAGGKI
+291 SGYGSTSDGNRIIISGGKI
-302 VILGGKIVA
+302 YA
-311 IGSTNLN
+311 NGSTSGDK
-318 EGSAGIGG
+318 GSAGIGG
-326 GNRGAG
+326 GHLGSG

-344 TGGEGSPAGDG
+344 TGGEGSPAGNG
-355 IGNGGGYKGADADV
+355 IGNGSGYEGADADV
-369 VITDETGCPLIY
+369 IITDETGCPLIY
-381 ANSLMGNTED
+381 ANSLMGNTKK
-391 WCGII
+391 WRGII
-396 FLGTNGKVYGESVS
+396 FLGAKGKVYGESIS
-410 LQTNLTIDKGQTLEI
+410 LQTDLTINKGQSLEI
-425 PDGTTLTV
+425 PKGTKLTV
-433 PDDVTLTNYGKIN
+433 PDDVTLTNNGEIV

-473 QAEPEDGGAVA
+473 AVKPEAGGM
-484 GEGKYLPGEEVE
+484 GYGGGKYLPGETVK

-502 DGFHFVAWKN
+502 DGFHFVAWMN
-512 GEEPISDKETYS
+512 GETPISDKEMYS
-524 FSVSRDL
+524 FTAGEDL
-531 ALTAVFATHVY
+531 TLTAVFAAHDY
-542 ADTWRSD
+542 ADAWRSD
-549 EDCHWRACACGAIAE
+549 EDCHWKECACGASSE
-564 RANHNGGTATC
+564 REQHSGGTKSCA
-575 VEKAEC
+575 EKAVCE
-581 ATCGREYGAFG
+581 TCGEVYGAFG
-592 AHELVHHDAVAADC
+592 AHELIHYEAVAADC

-617 AVCGKN
+617 AVCGKD
-623 FADADGKQE
+623 FADADGGQE
-632 LESVTIAASGHALA
+632 LESVTIAASGHSLA

-653 TYSAEGRE
+653 TYGAEGRA

-678 EQLVSAEALVIPKL
+678 EQPVSAEALVIPKL
-692 ERPQNPPTTPSEPE
+692 ERPQNPPVTRPEPE
-706 PPALEIAETRH
+706 SPTLEIAETAH
-717 GVVVVSTAHPDY
+717 GAVVVSTAHPDY

-734 IVPQPESGYVVEAVT
+734 IVPQPEPGYAVEAVT
-749 VTDADGEALAVTALD
+749 VTDADGEALAVMALEN
-764 DGTYQ
+764 GSYQ

-776 VEIVVTFVASS
+776 VTINVTFAKKPV
-787 EEPVVLPFVDVA
+787 EPLPFVDVA
-799 AEEWYGDAVATVYA
+799 AEDWYGDAVAAVYA
-813 QGLMMGTAEDTFAPE
+813 RGLMTGTAEDTFAPE
-828 LVATRGM
+828 LAATRGM

-848 VSAEVFEDVTADD
+848 VNAEVFADVAADD

-893 QLAALLCNFAA
+893 QLAALLCNFVA
-904 QQGMDTTARSDLSSF
+904 QQGMDTTARSDLSNF
-919 DDAETV
+919 DDAATV

-941 LAGTSATTLSPQGE
+941 LAGTSATMLAPQGE

>member
-1 MRMARLIWRK
+1 MRMARWIWRK
-11 SCAAIL
+11 SCAAVL
-17 CGALVCA
+17 CGAMLCA
-24 MLPSMG
+24 MLPSAG
-30 FAEGADTSYFCD
+30 FAESVDTSYYCD

-55 VTENGSTAWNGG
+55 VVGDETISWNGEG
-67 DGDVW
+67 GEAW
-72 YVVTENVEIGERVE
+72 YVVNEVAEIGERVE

-101 TVEKGIHVTG
+101 TAEKGIHVTG
-111 ENSLTIYGQEAGDGK
+111 ENSLTIYGQEVGGGK
-126 LEVKADENQAAIGG
+126 LEVKADEKQAAIGG

-168 GGNCGSGGYIEF
+168 GGQESKGLSGHITINNGNVY
-180 AGECTVEADGGEM
+180 AKGGFQA
-193 GGAGIGGGW
+193 AGIGGGMYA
-202 AGSGGNIVINGCNKI
+202 AGTGEGERIAINGGVVEAI
-217 VAKGKGGGSGIGGGQ
+217 GGSYAAGIGGGM
-232 AASGSQNGEEIV
+232 SGVGGCIEIN
-244 IKDGVIYAYG
+244 
-254 RSGGSGIG
+254 GGSVT
-262 GGGSGSAGNIKI
+262 
-274 YGGQI
+274 
-279 EATGDYGGAGIG
+279 ATGSSGGAGIG
-291 SGYGGAAGGKI
+291 SGYGSTSDGNRIIISGGKI
-302 VILGGKIVA
+302 YA
-311 IGSTNLN
+311 NGSTSGDK
-318 EGSAGIGG
+318 GSAGIGG
-326 GNRGAG
+326 GHLGAG

-344 TGGEGSPAGDG
+344 TGGEGSPAGNG
-355 IGNGGGYKGADADV
+355 IGNGSGYEGADADV
-369 VITDETGCPLIY
+369 IITDETGCPLIY
-381 ANSLMGNTED
+381 ANSLMGNTKK
-391 WCGII
+391 WRGII
-396 FLGTNGKVYGESVS
+396 FLGAKGKVYGESIS
-410 LQTNLTIDKGQTLEI
+410 LQTDLTIAKEQSLEI
-425 PDGTTLTV
+425 PKGTKLVV

-446 GEGTLLGDVQGNP
+446 GEGTLFGDVRGNP

-524 FSVSRDL
+524 FSVSEDL
-531 ALTAVFATHVY
+531 VLTAVFAAHDY
-542 ADTWRSD
+542 ADAWRSD
-549 EDCHWRACACGAIAE
+549 EDCHWKECDCGAVIE
-564 RANHNGGTATC
+564 QEKHSGGTKSCA
-575 VEKAEC
+575 EKAVCE
-581 ATCGREYGAFG
+581 TCGEEYGTFG
-592 AHELVHHDAVAADC
+592 AHELVHHEAVAADC

-617 AVCGKN
+617 AVCGKD
-623 FADADGKQE
+623 FADADGERE
-632 LESVTIAASGHALA
+632 LESVTIAASGHSLA

-653 TYSAEGRE
+653 TYSAEGRAE
-661 AHYACAVC
+661 HYACTIC
-669 GELFLDAAA
+669 GALFLDAAA
-678 EQLVSAEALVIPKL
+678 EQPVSAETLVIPKL
-692 ERPQNPPTTPSEPE
+692 ERPQNPPATPSEPE
-706 PPALEIAETRH
+706 APTLEIAETAH
-717 GVVVVSTAHPDY
+717 GAVVVSTAHPDY

-734 IVPQPESGYVVEAVT
+734 IVPQPESGHVVEAVT
-749 VTDADGEALAVTALD
+749 VTDADGEALVVTALE

-904 QQGMDTTARSDLSSF
+904 QQGVDTTARSDLSCF

-925 SDWAQDAVSWA
+925 SGWAQDAVSWA

>member
-72 YVVTENVEIGERVE
+72 YVVTKNVEIGERVE
-86 VSGAVNLV
+86 VSGTVNLV
-94 LCDGVTL
+94 LCDGATL
-101 TVEKGIHVTG
+101 TAEKGIHVTG

-126 LEVKADENQAAIGG
+126 IEVGANDNQAAIGG
-140 NTNEP
+140 NSDEP
-145 GGIMTIN
+145 GGILIISGGTVDAT
-152 GGVIDAVGGK
+152 GGVN
-162 KAAGIG
+162 AAGIG
-168 GGNCGSGGYIEF
+168 GGFGSNGTVGNITINNGEVYAKGGLQA
-180 AGECTVEADGGEM
+180 AGIGGGANADGIGKDGWIIINGGTVEATGG
-193 GGAGIGGGW
+193 GYGAGIGGGRNQ
-202 AGSGGNIVINGCNKI
+202 SGISIEINGGYI
-217 VAKGKGGGSGIGGGQ
+217 T
-232 AASGSQNGEEIV
+232 
-244 IKDGVIYAYG
+244 
-254 RSGGSGIG
+254 
-262 GGGSGSAGNIKI
+262 
-274 YGGQI
+274 
-279 EATGDYGGAGIG
+279 ATGVNGGAGIG
-291 SGYGGAAGGKI
+291 SGAGRNDDNVITISGGKI
-302 VILGGKIVA
+302 YA
-311 IGSTNLN
+311 NGSFFNN
-318 EGSAGIGG
+318 RSSAGIGG
-326 GNRGAG
+326 GDLGAG

-344 TGGEGSPAGDG
+344 TGGEGAPAGDG
-355 IGNGGGYKGADADV
+355 IGNGGGYKGPDADV

-391 WCGII
+391 WRGII
-396 FLGTNGKVYGESVS
+396 FLGTKGKVYGESVS
-410 LQTNLTIDKGQTLEI
+410 LQTDLTINKGQTLEI
-425 PDGTTLTV
+425 PKGTKLTV
-433 PDDVTLTNYGKIN
+433 PDDVTLTNDGAIV
-446 GEGTLLGDVQGNP
+446 GEGTLFGDVRGNP

-524 FSVSRDL
+524 FSGSEDL
-531 ALTAVFATHVY
+531 TLTAVFAEHVY
-542 ADTWRSD
+542 ADAWQSD
-549 EDCHWRACACGAIAE
+549 EDCHWKECDCGAVIE
-564 RANHNGGTATC
+564 QEKHSGGTKSCA
-575 VEKAEC
+575 EKAVCE
-581 ATCGREYGAFG
+581 TCGEVYGAFG
-592 AHELVHHDAVAADC
+592 AHELIHHDAVAAGC

-617 AVCGKN
+617 AVCGKD
-623 FADADGKQE
+623 FAGADGEQE
-632 LESVTIAASGHALA
+632 LESVTIAASGHSLA

-653 TYSAEGRE
+653 TYSAEGRA
-661 AHYACAVC
+661 AHYACVVC
-669 GELFLDAAA
+669 GALFLDAAA

-692 ERPQNPPTTPSEPE
+692 ERPQNPPSTPSQPE
-706 PPALEIAETRH
+706 SPALEIAETTH

-734 IVPQPESGYVVEAVT
+734 IIPQPESGYVVEAVT
-749 VTDADGEALAVTALD
+749 VTDADGEALAVAALE
-764 DGTYQ
+764 DGSYQ

-776 VEIVVTFVASS
+776 VTINVTFAKKPV
-787 EEPVVLPFVDVA
+787 EPLPFVDVA
-799 AEEWYGDAVATVYA
+799 AEEWYGEAVAAVYA
-813 QGLMMGTAEDTFAPE
+813 RGLMTGTAEDTFAPE
-828 LVATRGM
+828 LAASRGM

-848 VSAEVFEDVTADD
+848 VNAEVFEDVAADD

-904 QQGMDTTARSDLSSF
+904 QQGMDTTVRSDLSSF
-919 DDAETV
+919 NDAATV
-925 SDWAQDAVSWA
+925 SDWAQNTVSWA

-941 LAGTSATTLSPQGE
+941 LAGTSATMLAPQGE

-974 AA
+974 VA

>member
-1 MRMARLIWRK
+1 
-11 SCAAIL
+11 
-17 CGALVCA
+17 
-24 MLPSMG
+24 
-30 FAEGADTSYFCD
+30 
-42 ENGVRCDIPQEMV
+42 
-55 VTENGSTAWNGG
+55 
-67 DGDVW
+67 
-72 YVVTENVEIGERVE
+72 
-86 VSGAVNLV
+86 
-94 LCDGVTL
+94 
-101 TVEKGIHVTG
+101 
-111 ENSLTIYGQEAGDGK
+111 
-126 LEVKADENQAAIGG
+126 
-140 NTNEP
+140 
-145 GGIMTIN
+145 
-152 GGVIDAVGGK
+152 
-162 KAAGIG
+162 
-168 GGNCGSGGYIEF
+168 
-180 AGECTVEADGGEM
+180 
-193 GGAGIGGGW
+193 
-202 AGSGGNIVINGCNKI
+202 
-217 VAKGKGGGSGIGGGQ
+217 
-232 AASGSQNGEEIV
+232 
-244 IKDGVIYAYG
+244 
-254 RSGGSGIG
+254 
-262 GGGSGSAGNIKI
+262 
-274 YGGQI
+274 
-279 EATGDYGGAGIG
+279 
-291 SGYGGAAGGKI
+291 
-302 VILGGKIVA
+302 
-311 IGSTNLN
+311 
-318 EGSAGIGG
+318 
-326 GNRGAG
+326 
-332 GSITISGAEVHA
+332 
-344 TGGEGSPAGDG
+344 
-355 IGNGGGYKGADADV
+355 
-369 VITDETGCPLIY
+369 
-381 ANSLMGNTED
+381 MGNTED

-410 LQTNLTIDKGQTLEI
+410 LQTNLTIDKEQTLEI

-617 AVCGKN
+617 AVCGKD
-623 FADADGKQE
+623 FADAGGKQE
-632 LESVTIAASGHALA
+632 LETATVAPSGHTLT

-653 TYSAEGRE
+653 TYDAEGWV

-669 GELFLDAAA
+669 GALFLDAAA
-678 EQLVSAEALVIPKL
+678 EQPVSEETLVIPKL

-706 PPALEIAETRH
+706 PPALEIAETAH
-717 GVVVVSTAHPDY
+717 GAVVVSTAHPDY

-734 IVPQPESGYVVEAVT
+734 IVPQPDSGYVVETVT
-749 VTDADGEALAVTALD
+749 VADADGEVLAVAALE
-764 DGTYQ
+764 DGSYQ

-776 VEIVVTFVASS
+776 VTINVTFAKKPV
-787 EEPVVLPFVDVA
+787 EPLPFVDVA
-799 AEEWYGDAVATVYA
+799 AEEWYGEAVAAVYA
-813 QGLMMGTAEDTFAPE
+813 RGLMTGTAEDTFAPE
-828 LVATRGM
+828 LAASRGM

-848 VSAEVFEDVTADD
+848 VNAEVFADVAADD

-904 QQGMDTTARSDLSSF
+904 QQGMDTTVRSDLSSF
-919 DDAETV
+919 NDAETV
-925 SDWAQDAVSWA
+925 SDWAQNTVSWA